1 MILDAFERH
10 QIKRQLRK
18 VNKWA
23 PKMRKMSD
31 EELKSQT
38 KILQKQLADG
48 KTVDQILPRAFAAMR
63 EADLRVLKMFP
74 YDAQVMGA
82 IVLNQ
87 GYIAEMKTGE
97 GKTLT
102 ATLALY
108 LNALSGKG
116 AILVTPNAYLAQRDE
131 EQLAPVYEWMGLTVS
146 TGFPKDDP
154 ERKVQPEEKR
164 KWYNSDILYTTAS
177 NLAFD
182 YLFNNLAANKDGQ
195 YLRPYHYV
203 IIDEVDDVLL
213 DQATSPFVV
222 ASAPMLQSNLY
233 RLCDDFV
240 RTLVP
245 KRDFTVRRRD
255 KAIWLTYNGVQR
267 AEQYFRIRNLYDD
280 ESREVYRHIALAMR
294 AHYFMKNGHDYL
306 VEKGKVVLL
315 DETDGRLKNGV
326 KVNTGLHQAV
336 EQKEHVKVT
345 DNQKTAASITFP
357 SLFGLFDKIS
367 GMSGTVKGD
376 EDEFINVYNM
386 KVVQIP
392 THKPVIRKDYPAK
405 IYLTTSEKLMQ
416 ALNDAITLHKAG
428 RPILLVAGSVENS
441 EIISELLL
449 DRGIPHNVLNAF
461 NIAREAAIVKDAG
474 QPGAVTVATN
484 MAGRGT
490 DIKLGPGVKE
500 KGGLAVIGTE
510 MLPERVKLQLAGR
523 AGRQGDPGSSQFYIS
538 LEDSYIAKAS
548 TKRFKKMYRKLVEKR
563 RKGAMPKE
571 LTSPRIRLSLEML
584 KSRVADGEVRS
595 RKKTNKYE
603 VALRIQRTQF
613 YKDRAKLMNNARLER
628 TVGNW
633 LSEGIDDFL
642 NTQTDWSPSQLQHL
656 INEHST
662 YKEVKI
668 PDNLM
673 YNRKAPK
680 KYLENLCTDILK
692 DKYKTL
698 INTEQLNQF
707 YRSAL
712 LTALDSCWTDQVN
725 YLNDL
730 RIIVEPWSLSG
741 RDPGYIYQVKAFESY
756 KNMLREARKKAVD
769 NLLLSRIKL
778 NKKNQLV
785 VSFN

>member
-154 ERKVQPEEKR
+154 ERKVRPEEKR
-164 KWYNSDILYTTAS
+164 QWYNSDILYTTAS

-182 YLFNNLAANKDGQ
+182 YLFNNLATNKDGQ

-267 AEQYFRIRNLYDD
+267 AEQYFRICNLYD

-294 AHYFMKNGHDYL
+294 AHYFMK
-306 VEKGKVVLL
+306 KW
-315 DETDGRLKNGV
+315 
-326 KVNTGLHQAV
+326 
-336 EQKEHVKVT
+336 
-345 DNQKTAASITFP
+345 S
-357 SLFGLFDKIS
+357 
-367 GMSGTVKGD
+367 
-376 EDEFINVYNM
+376 
-386 KVVQIP
+386 
-392 THKPVIRKDYPAK
+392 
-405 IYLTTSEKLMQ
+405 
-416 ALNDAITLHKAG
+416 
-428 RPILLVAGSVENS
+428 
-441 EIISELLL
+441 
-449 DRGIPHNVLNAF
+449 
-461 NIAREAAIVKDAG
+461 
-474 QPGAVTVATN
+474 
-484 MAGRGT
+484 
-490 DIKLGPGVKE
+490 
-500 KGGLAVIGTE
+500 
-510 MLPERVKLQLAGR
+510 
-523 AGRQGDPGSSQFYIS
+523 
-538 LEDSYIAKAS
+538 
-548 TKRFKKMYRKLVEKR
+548 
-563 RKGAMPKE
+563 
-571 LTSPRIRLSLEML
+571 RLS
-584 KSRVADGEVRS
+584 G
-595 RKKTNKYE
+595 
-603 VALRIQRTQF
+603 
-613 YKDRAKLMNNARLER
+613 
-628 TVGNW
+628 
-633 LSEGIDDFL
+633 
-642 NTQTDWSPSQLQHL
+642 
-656 INEHST
+656 
-662 YKEVKI
+662 
-668 PDNLM
+668 
-673 YNRKAPK
+673 
-680 KYLENLCTDILK
+680 
-692 DKYKTL
+692 
-698 INTEQLNQF
+698 
-707 YRSAL
+707 
-712 LTALDSCWTDQVN
+712 
-725 YLNDL
+725 
-730 RIIVEPWSLSG
+730 
-741 RDPGYIYQVKAFESY
+741 
-756 KNMLREARKKAVD
+756 
-769 NLLLSRIKL
+769 
-778 NKKNQLV
+778 
-785 VSFN
+785 

>member
-116 AILVTPNAYLAQRDE
+116 AILVTPNAYLAKRDE

-280 ESREVYRHIALAMR
+280 ESREVYRHIALAIR

-326 KVNTGLHQAV
+326 KVNTGLYQAV

-405 IYLTTSEKLMQ
+405 IYLTTS
-416 ALNDAITLHKAG
+416 
-428 RPILLVAGSVENS
+428 
-441 EIISELLL
+441 
-449 DRGIPHNVLNAF
+449 
-461 NIAREAAIVKDAG
+461 
-474 QPGAVTVATN
+474 
-484 MAGRGT
+484 
-490 DIKLGPGVKE
+490 
-500 KGGLAVIGTE
+500 
-510 MLPERVKLQLAGR
+510 
-523 AGRQGDPGSSQFYIS
+523 
-538 LEDSYIAKAS
+538 
-548 TKRFKKMYRKLVEKR
+548 
-563 RKGAMPKE
+563 
-571 LTSPRIRLSLEML
+571 
-584 KSRVADGEVRS
+584 
-595 RKKTNKYE
+595 
-603 VALRIQRTQF
+603 
-613 YKDRAKLMNNARLER
+613 
-628 TVGNW
+628 
-633 LSEGIDDFL
+633 
-642 NTQTDWSPSQLQHL
+642 
-656 INEHST
+656 
-662 YKEVKI
+662 
-668 PDNLM
+668 
-673 YNRKAPK
+673 
-680 KYLENLCTDILK
+680 
-692 DKYKTL
+692 
-698 INTEQLNQF
+698 
-707 YRSAL
+707 
-712 LTALDSCWTDQVN
+712 
-725 YLNDL
+725 
-730 RIIVEPWSLSG
+730 
-741 RDPGYIYQVKAFESY
+741 
-756 KNMLREARKKAVD
+756 
-769 NLLLSRIKL
+769 
-778 NKKNQLV
+778 
-785 VSFN
+785 